1 MKKLITA
8 IFLLTAMLTTSA
20 YAVKHVNVKVPVDKN
35 GMTSEQVNIADRTIT
50 DNKVGSIKH
59 LYVISAYSGDVLIY
73 STVRGKVT
81 SSGKRLQ
88 PKTVATG
95 DGQAVSSIFQANK
108 VNINGRKYV
117 SNEVMGDDGAYGDS
131 IPYLY
136 WWDTKGVYH
145 QHYVTGGQI
154 PHLSDQPIAV
164 EKVILNF
171 ETSSSF

>member
-8 IFLLTAMLTTSA
+8 IFLLTTMLTTST

-88 PKTVATG
+88 PKTVAAQ
-95 DGQAVSSIFQANK
+95 DGQAVGSIFQANK
-108 VNINGRKYV
+108 ININGRKYV

-136 WWDTKGVYH
+136 WWDSKGIYH
-145 QHYVTGGQI
+145 QIYPTGGAI
-154 PHLSDQPIAV
+154 MHLSDQPMTY

-171 ETSSSF
+171 ETMN